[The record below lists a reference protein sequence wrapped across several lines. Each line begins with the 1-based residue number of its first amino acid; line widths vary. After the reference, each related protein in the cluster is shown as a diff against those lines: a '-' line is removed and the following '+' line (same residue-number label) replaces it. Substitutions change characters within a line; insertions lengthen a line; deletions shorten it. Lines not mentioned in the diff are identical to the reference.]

1 MTLCEKLIDLRR
13 KAGLSQEQMAQQLD
27 VSRQAVSKWETGES
41 LPDTNKLLAIGRLL
55 GVTVDYLLDDEQTD
69 PAPTSAGPRKSGFA
83 RFWRTY
89 GFVSGYLMSLVGIL
103 GLARHSGC
111 RLPAGRHR
119 GLRIRRSPVAGGT
132 QHKSDLHRSLLP
144 VQTGAD
150 PVPDPGLPALRRPDG
165 RRLPAG
171 PVAPAEI
178 PDRLIAPLPPK
189 NREGRDFHVYDRFFH
204 IFML

>member
-41 LPDTNKLLAIGRLL
+41 LPDTNKLLAI
-55 GVTVDYLLDDEQTD
+55 TVDYLLDDEQTD

-103 GLARHSGC
+103 GLVRIAATLAAGF
-111 RLPAGRHR
+111 RLGGIADFGSVDPQWLG
-119 GLRIRRSPVAGGT
+119 GLSTSPIFTDLSSRYRQALILSQIPDFLLCAALTAGGF
-132 QHKSDLHRSLLP
+132 LL
-144 VQTGAD
+144 ARW
-150 PVPDPGLPALRRPDG
+150 LRRKY
-165 RRLPAG
+165 RTA
-171 PVAPAEI
+171 
-178 PDRLIAPLPPK
+178 
-189 NREGRDFHVYDRFFH
+189 
-204 IFML
+204 

>member
-89 GFVSGYLMSLVGIL
+89 GFVSGYLMSLIGIL
-103 GLARHSGC
+103 GLV
-111 RLPAGRHR
+111 
-119 GLRIRRSPVAGGT
+119 RIAATLVAGFRLGGIADFGSVDPQWLEGLST
-132 QHKSDLHRSLLP
+132 SPIFTDLSSRYRQALILSQIPDFLLCAAL
-144 VQTGAD
+144 TAGGFLLARW
-150 PVPDPGLPALRRPDG
+150 LRRKY
-165 RRLPAG
+165 RTA
-171 PVAPAEI
+171 
-178 PDRLIAPLPPK
+178 
-189 NREGRDFHVYDRFFH
+189 
-204 IFML
+204 

>member
-89 GFVSGYLMSLVGIL
+89 GFVSGYLMSLIGIL
-103 GLARHSGC
+103 GLSGSPPLWLQASGWAAS
-111 RLPAGRHR
+111 RTSDPSIPSGWR
-119 GLRIRRSPVAGGT
+119 GSAQVRSSPISPPGTDRR
-132 QHKSDLHRSLLP
+132 
-144 VQTGAD
+144 
-150 PVPDPGLPALRRPDG
+150 
-165 RRLPAG
+165 
-171 PVAPAEI
+171 
-178 PDRLIAPLPPK
+178 
-189 NREGRDFHVYDRFFH
+189 
-204 IFML
+204 

>member
-55 GVTVDYLLDDEQTD
+55 GVTVDYLLDDEQTE

-89 GFVSGYLMSLVGIL
+89 GFVSGYLMSLIGIL
-103 GLARHSGC
+103 GLVRIATTLVVGFRLSGMPDVSSINPQW
-111 RLPAGRHR
+111 LEGLSTSPAFAELSSQYRQALILSQIPGF
-119 GLRIRRSPVAGGT
+119 LLCAALTAGGF
-132 QHKSDLHRSLLP
+132 LL
-144 VQTGAD
+144 ARW
-150 PVPDPGLPALRRPDG
+150 LRRKY
-165 RRLPAG
+165 RT
-171 PVAPAEI
+171 V
-178 PDRLIAPLPPK
+178 
-189 NREGRDFHVYDRFFH
+189 
-204 IFML
+204 

>member
-41 LPDTNKLLAIGRLL
+41 LPDTNKLLATGRLL

-103 GLARHSGC
+103 GLVRIAATLAAGF
-111 RLPAGRHR
+111 RLGGITDFGSVDPQWLE
-119 GLRIRRSPVAGGT
+119 GLSTSPIFTDLSSRYRQALILSQIPDFLLCAALTAGGF
-132 QHKSDLHRSLLP
+132 LL
-144 VQTGAD
+144 ARW
-150 PVPDPGLPALRRPDG
+150 LRRKY
-165 RRLPAG
+165 RTA
-171 PVAPAEI
+171 
-178 PDRLIAPLPPK
+178 
-189 NREGRDFHVYDRFFH
+189 
-204 IFML
+204 

>member
-89 GFVSGYLMSLVGIL
+89 GFVSGYLMSLIGIL
-103 GLARHSGC
+103 GLVRIAATLAAGF
-111 RLPAGRHR
+111 RLGGIADFGSVDPQWLE
-119 GLRIRRSPVAGGT
+119 GLSTSPIFT
-132 QHKSDLHRSLLP
+132 DLSS
-144 VQTGAD
+144 QTGAD
-150 PVPDPGLPALRRPDG
+150 SVPDPGLPALRRPDG
-165 RRLPAG
+165 SRLPAG
-171 PVAPAEI
+171 PVASAEI
-178 PDRLIAPLPPK
+178 SDRLIAPLPPK
-189 NREGRDFHVYDRFFH
+189 NRAFQRPRSAV
-204 IFML
+204 